1 MFWPPNMTSDL
12 EIRKGLEKEQS
23 LNGALKV
30 RQGIAR
36 EQSDR
41 GGSSRETNGICQGP
55 EVRENLAPQGTGVH
69 SEYLEYRGTMGK

>member
-1 MFWPPNMTSDL
+1 MMFWPPNMTSDL

-36 EQSDR
+36 E
-41 GGSSRETNGICQGP
+41 
-55 EVRENLAPQGTGVH
+55 
-69 SEYLEYRGTMGK
+69 